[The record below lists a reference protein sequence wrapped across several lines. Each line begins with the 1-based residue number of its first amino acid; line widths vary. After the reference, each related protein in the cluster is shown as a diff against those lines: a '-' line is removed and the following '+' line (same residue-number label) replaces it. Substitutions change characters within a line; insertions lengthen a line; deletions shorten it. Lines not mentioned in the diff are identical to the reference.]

1 MESSSE
7 RTASNK
13 EHTYV
18 KLSQEDPADARVVLA
33 SEDEVGDLV
42 PDSNQSDLSVTSRPR
57 VGLLTKSRFSDITLK
72 LSSAI
77 FYGVCS
83 FLITV
88 INKIT
93 LTTYAFPSSNILGV
107 GQMIAIILIL
117 KIASQFKVI
126 TVRRVSYRNKKIWI
140 LATIYVCNLM
150 TGLGGTKILP
160 LPMFI
165 ALRRFSIAMTAIG
178 EYCLL
183 HVEQSFVVILT
194 IIAMIG
200 GSFVAAASDLT
211 FNALGYLLVML
222 GNLFTAANVVFIKK
236 TIDSREINKHE
247 ILYYSALYT
256 IIPLVIISIFT
267 NKLET
272 LSNYPH
278 WTDFGFILS
287 FLTSSAMGYLLLSST
302 ILCTHYNSPLTTTIV
317 GTLKVGQKCSL
328 TPSNTYSEISNGP
341 INQLQNILTT
351 YAGMYIGG
359 DYKYSTLNFIGLNI
373 SLVGSLIYSYLTFVH
388 KPTTKETAIK
398 S

>member
-1 MESSSE
+1 MELARGDS
-7 RTASNK
+7 TVKK

-18 KLSQEDPADARVVLA
+18 KLSQEDPGDAQVVLA
-33 SEDEVGDLV
+33 ADDEAGEVEL
-42 PDSNQSDLSVTSRPR
+42 DSNGSDLSATSRPR
-57 VGLLTKSRFSDITLK
+57 MGLLSKSRFSDLTLK

-93 LTTYAFPSSNILGV
+93 LTTYAFPSSNILGL
-107 GQMIAIILIL
+107 GQMIAIIFIL
-117 KIASQFKVI
+117 KVASILNFI
-126 TVRRVSYRNKKIWI
+126 TLRRVSYKNKKIWI
-140 LATIYVCNLM
+140 LAIIYLCNLM

-183 HVEQSFVVILT
+183 DVRQSLAIILT
-194 IIAMIG
+194 IVAMIG

-211 FNALGYLLVML
+211 FNALGYILVMT

-236 TIDSREINKHE
+236 TIVSREINKHE

-256 IIPLVIISIFT
+256 IIPLVIISSFT

-272 LSNYPH
+272 LCNYPH
-278 WTDFGFILS
+278 WTDLGFIIS
-287 FLTSSAMGYLLLSST
+287 FLTSCAMGYLLLSST
-302 ILCTHYNSPLTTTIV
+302 ILCTQYNSPLTTTIV
-317 GTLKVGQKCSL
+317 GTLKVSW
-328 TPSNTYSEISNGP
+328 
-341 INQLQNILTT
+341 
-351 YAGMYIGG
+351 
-359 DYKYSTLNFIGLNI
+359 
-373 SLVGSLIYSYLTFVH
+373 
-388 KPTTKETAIK
+388 
-398 S
+398 